1 MSADGETD
9 ENSIEQPALHQS
21 KSHPNSD
28 SQRGASQAFGSQ
40 GARDSIPNRNTQRG
54 VQDVEAVTLTWS
66 KGTLIAMF
74 IKYVGIHLGNVASRL
89 ICFSIWFLYFV
100 SAFQLSVSSS
110 LNPFVTSSFKA
121 HSLSAVP
128 TALGDAFAAATY
140 LPMAKLMDV
149 WGRAEGFLF
158 MVLCLTVGLVIMAA
172 CNSFEAY
179 CAANVRRQLLSGG
192 QTSDSRFRSSTMS
205 GSTGWNTQLTS

>member
-1 MSADGETD
+1 MGVRPLIRRTRTILRRMSADGETD
-9 ENSIEQPALHQS
+9 ENSIEQPSLHQS

-89 ICFSIWFLYFV
+89 ICFQHLVPLLHQRVPTVRLQQSQPLRHQFV
-100 SAFQLSVSSS
+100 QS
-110 LNPFVTSSFKA
+110 PFVVCSSNGSRRCLRRRDVSPDGKT
-121 HSLSAVP
+121 HGCMGSSGRVP
-128 TALGDAFAAATY
+128 LHGA
-140 LPMAKLMDV
+140 M
-149 WGRAEGFLF
+149 
-158 MVLCLTVGLVIMAA
+158 
-172 CNSFEAY
+172 
-179 CAANVRRQLLSGG
+179 
-192 QTSDSRFRSSTMS
+192 SDSRIDYH
-205 GSTGWNTQLTS
+205 GCLQ